1 MNKWLT
7 SALLAVLW
15 AAQPV
20 AHAQAVSA
28 SLPPVF
34 AHTGVISQVDPG
46 THSIV
51 VNNTR
56 VYLSSTVTVH
66 GLRKTGSFSM
76 LQSGEIVGWAP
87 VGHNQEGGT
96 VTEIWIL
103 PPS

>member
-15 AAQPV
+15 ATQPA
-20 AHAQAVSA
+20 AHAQDVSA
-28 SLPPVF
+28 PPRPVF
-34 AHTGVISQVDPG
+34 THTGVIRQVDPG

-51 VNNTR
+51 VNKTR
-56 VYLSSTVTVH
+56 VYLSTTTTVH
-66 GLRKTGSFSM
+66 GLRKTGSFAM
-76 LQSGEIVGWAP
+76 LRPGQIVGWAP
-87 VGHNQEGGT
+87 VGHGQEGGT